1 MATSSSSSRALLA
14 QLLMPAAGT
23 HRPRATYRQDLTTVG
38 VGLWLTIGVFVDGWA
53 HNTQGNTLES
63 FFTPWHAL
71 FYSGFL
77 ACATWTAWLIRSH
90 RTLPEGYALG
100 ALGVVIFGIGGLAD
114 MTWHTVFGIETDL
127 KALLSPTHLMLYF
140 GAFLILTSPLRAAW
154 TGSEREPTLRG
165 FLPPLLSILTAASF
179 TYFMAMF
186 AWAPLDALYAARL
199 SSLTERYGA
208 EGAQRI
214 FRLQQATGVDE
225 VLITTA
231 LMLAP
236 LFFLM
241 GRWRLPFGT
250 ATILMGVTGTL
261 MQLVDQIYQPELI
274 VISFVIGVFADGLL
288 RARRGERASFRVI
301 GATVPLVFWSLYYL
315 AGQLRYGIEW
325 PPEIWTGAIVL
336 SMLSGVGLSL
346 LASPPPSR
354 TERSAAG

>member
-1 MATSSSSSRALLA
+1 MATTLTTTRTREGGAVV
-14 QLLMPAAGT
+14 
-23 HRPRATYRQDLTTVG
+23 PRATYQEDLITVG

-53 HNTQGNTLES
+53 HNTQGDTLES

-77 ACATWTAWLIRSH
+77 ACATWTAWLIRRH
-90 RTLPEGYALG
+90 RTLPKGYALG
-100 ALGVVIFGIGGLAD
+100 ALGVVIFGVGGLAD
-114 MTWHTVFGIETDL
+114 MIWHTVFGIETDL
-127 KALLSPTHLMLYF
+127 KALLSPTHLMLFF

-154 TGSEREPTLRG
+154 TSVGQQPTLRG

-179 TYFMAMF
+179 TSFMLMF

-199 SSLTERYGA
+199 NGLTERYGA

-225 VLITTA
+225 VLITTV

-241 GRWRLPFGT
+241 SRWRLPFGT
-250 ATILMGVTGTL
+250 ATILLGVSGTL

-274 VISFVIGVFADGLL
+274 AISIVIGLFTDGLL
-288 RARRGERASFRVI
+288 RARPGGRHMVRVV
-301 GATVPLVFWSLYYL
+301 GVAVPLVFWSLYYL
-315 AGQLRYGIEW
+315 AGQLRYGIQW

-336 SMLSGVGLSL
+336 SMLSGVGLSV

-354 TERSAAG
+354 TERSAE